1 MNILQKTLHSK
12 TIQQPTSTLFPYTT
26 LFRSRKRSKRFSP
39 PKTSGHPIQPPMTEN
54 PARIMSGRTIGR
66 GDSWMCF
73 TTCSSARQYPMN
85 VRKNSRNRS
94 EEHTSE
100 LQSHSDLVCRLL

>member
-73 TTCSSARQYPMN
+73 T
-85 VRKNSRNRS
+85 RS

-100 LQSHSDLVCRLL
+100 LQHTVISYAVFCLKKKKAGPGKRA